1 MFQYVRI
8 IIFVLIFQMEI
19 DMEKVLDQIIIIAP
33 FTYSLQLENKNKNG
47 TLGVFIFNIALINII
62 LD

>member
-1 MFQYVRI
+1 
-8 IIFVLIFQMEI
+8 MEI